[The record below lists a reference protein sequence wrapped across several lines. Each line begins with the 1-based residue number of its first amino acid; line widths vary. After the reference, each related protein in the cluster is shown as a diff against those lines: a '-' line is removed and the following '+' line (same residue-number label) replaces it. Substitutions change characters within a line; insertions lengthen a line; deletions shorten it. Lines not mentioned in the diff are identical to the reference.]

1 MEIIA
6 DMRAPHSYARR
17 PSEPVRVERGGFGS
31 LADNLSM
38 YPNLKL
44 EIFKRGL
51 HQNHLAR
58 HVGMDETLLSKII
71 HGYREPT
78 AVQRRSLAGYL
89 AVEEEW
95 LFERYDVATQ
105 SSGNGK
111 HDGVPTSDTDGSA

>member
-1 MEIIA
+1 
-6 DMRAPHSYARR
+6 
-17 PSEPVRVERGGFGS
+17 
-31 LADNLSM
+31 M

-58 HVGMDETLLSKII
+58 SVGIDETLLSKII

-89 AVEEEW
+89 LVEEAW
-95 LFERYDVATQ
+95 LFEKYEGPLPGPHNGNQRLVPGEGIDE
-105 SSGNGK
+105 SS
-111 HDGVPTSDTDGSA
+111 